1 MPIENY
7 SDITDEQFDM
17 LREIGNIG
25 CGNATT
31 ALSKMLDRKI
41 TMKTP
46 KVELVEVSKFVELIG
61 GPENPIIGILLT
73 MSGELNG
80 MMMFAMSQASAR
92 RLANLVLMQNSSG
105 AEFSHMDYSALK
117 EIGNIIMGAYMS
129 SLASLTGMSIRS
141 SVPQVAYDMAG
152 AILSVPAIEFGR
164 MGDKAL
170 LIDSSFD
177 QADSNVDGYF
187 VMIPE
192 LDSYNKLM
200 SRFGM

>member
-61 GPENPIIGILLT
+61 GPENPIIGILFT

-129 SLASLTGMSIRS
+129 SLASLTG
-141 SVPQVAYDMAG
+141 